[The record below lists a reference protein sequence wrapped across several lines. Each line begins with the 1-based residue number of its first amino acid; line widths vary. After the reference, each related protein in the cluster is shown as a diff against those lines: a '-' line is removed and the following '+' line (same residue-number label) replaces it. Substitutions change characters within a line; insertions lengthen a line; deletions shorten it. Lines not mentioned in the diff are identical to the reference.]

1 MNAGRAKVLK
11 AILVFLT
18 VMLLMTLVS
27 NKVDFLMTPEV
38 ATTRPQKGQLGYQIT
53 EVGSYRDGKVVFY
66 TNLEKEPYLN
76 MGDQPTVQFANVSDR
91 LRLVIESKMFDEQS
105 QQIGYICRF
114 AQEPKSSLYDG
125 QRGTVRFTYSFGT
138 YDAVIPAECIVYEG
152 SPYVYLVEESG
163 SVLGK
168 RTIVRKTQ
176 VDVLARDDFQAAVSG
191 SLNETNELVRF
202 SSKALHHEQ
211 RVRVIQ

>member
-1 MNAGRAKVLK
+1 MNAGRANVLK
-11 AILVFLT
+11 AIAAFLA

-27 NKVDFLMTPEV
+27 NKVNFWMTPEV
-38 ATTRPQKGQLGYQIT
+38 TTTRPQKGQLGFQIT
-53 EVGSYRDGKVVFY
+53 ETGSYGDGQVVFY

-76 MGDQPTVQFANVSDR
+76 VGDQPTVQFANASER
-91 LRLVIESKMFDEQS
+91 LRLVIESKTFDEQS
-105 QQIGYICRF
+105 QQIGYICRL
-114 AQEPKSSLYDG
+114 AQEPQSSLYDG
-125 QRGTVRFTYSFGT
+125 QRGTVRFTYTFGT

-152 SPYVYLVEESG
+152 GAYVYLVEEAG

-168 RTIVRKTQ
+168 STIVRKTQ

-191 SLNETNELVRF
+191 SLNETSELVRF

-211 RVRVIQ
+211 RVRVIE